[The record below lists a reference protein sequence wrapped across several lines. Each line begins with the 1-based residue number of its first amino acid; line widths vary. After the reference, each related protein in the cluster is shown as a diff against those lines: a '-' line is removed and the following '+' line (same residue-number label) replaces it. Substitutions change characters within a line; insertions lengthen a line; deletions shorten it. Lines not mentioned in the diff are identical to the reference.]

1 MPDEVTIRPLTESS
15 NIPKKKRNMAVHR
28 LQESVKAQENL
39 TKTMEKKIKM
49 KMEYYQQK
57 LEIMRAD
64 VEAKERIASALELI
78 SKK

>member
-1 MPDEVTIRPLTESS
+1 
-15 NIPKKKRNMAVHR
+15 MAVHR